1 MDDDNIKTFY
11 KNFNLYMNHLKSY
24 FGFLFLFSFVSFSC
38 KPKAAEAE
46 DAPTEAITPVTL
58 TTISDGPMADYIQLN
73 ATSTFLL
80 KSYVK
85 ANAIG
90 YLQSAVLQVGK
101 LVKKGDLLF
110 TLKTKESQSI
120 GNTIDVLDST
130 FKFSGLTQIRANIT
144 GYITQLDHQSGDY
157 VQDGE
162 QLAIISESSS
172 FVFLMNVP
180 YEMKPFLVGK
190 KQVNLYLP
198 DGTTMSGNITSTMPT
213 VDSVS
218 QTQAVVIKIESR
230 KMIPENLVAKVRLE
244 KTSKN
249 AAISLP
255 KEAILSNETQTSFWV
270 MKMMDST
277 TAVKVPIKKGIETTD
292 RIEVLSPIFS
302 GNDKIVLTGNYG
314 LGDTAKVSVAAI
326 KE

>member
-1 MDDDNIKTFY
+1 MQY
-11 KNFNLYMNHLKSY
+11 PRSY
-24 FGFLFLFSFVSFSC
+24 SFIPFLFSLVLFSC
-38 KPKAAEAE
+38 KPKASTAE
-46 DAPTEAITPVTL
+46 DAPVEAVTPVTL
-58 TTISDGPMADYIQLN
+58 TNIEDGPMDDYIELN

-80 KSYVK
+80 KSYVRS
-85 ANAIG
+85 NAIG

-101 LVKKGDLLF
+101 LVHKGDLLF

-130 FKFSGLTQIRANIT
+130 FKFSGVTQIRANIS

-162 QLAIISESSS
+162 QLAVISESSS

-180 YEMKPFLVGK
+180 YEMKPYLAGK
-190 KQVNLYLP
+190 KKVTLYLP
-198 DGTTMSGNITSTMPT
+198 DGTDISGDITGTMPT

-218 QTQAVVIKIESR
+218 QTQGIVIKVNSG
-230 KMIPENLVAKVRLE
+230 KTIPENLIAKVRLG
-244 KTSKN
+244 KTSKA

-255 KEAILSNETQTSFWV
+255 KQAILSNETQTDFWV
-270 MKMMDST
+270 MEMVDST
-277 TAVKVPIKKGIETTD
+277 TAVKVPVKKGIETTD
-292 RIEVLSPIFS
+292 RIEIVSPIFS
-302 GNDKIVLTGNYG
+302 ANDKILLTGNYG
-314 LGDTAKVSVAAI
+314 MADTAKVSVTTL

>member
-1 MDDDNIKTFY
+1 MQYLKTY
-11 KNFNLYMNHLKSY
+11 P
-24 FGFLFLFSFVSFSC
+24 GFLLIIVLFVFSC
-38 KPKAAEAE
+38 KAKPAAEE
-46 DAPTEAITPVTL
+46 DAPADAAITPVTL
-58 TTISDGPMADYIQLN
+58 TNVESGPMNDYIELN

-90 YLQSAVLQVGK
+90 YLQSATLQVGK
-101 LVKKGDLLF
+101 LVQKGDLLF

-130 FKFSGLTQIRANIT
+130 FKFSGVTQIRANIT

-162 QLAIISESSS
+162 QLAIISEASS

-180 YEMKPFLVGK
+180 YEMKPFLAGK

-198 DGTTMSGNITSTMPT
+198 DGTSMTGNITATMPT

-218 QTQAVVIKIESR
+218 QTQGIIIKVNGG

-244 KTSKN
+244 KTSKS

-255 KEAILSNETQTSFWV
+255 KSAILSNETQTDFWV
-270 MKMMDST
+270 MKMMDSA

-292 RIEVLSPIFS
+292 RIEIISPTFS
-302 GNDKIVLTGNYG
+302 PSDKIVLTGNYG
-314 LGDTAKVSVAAI
+314 LSDTAKVSVAAA

>member
-1 MDDDNIKTFY
+1 MYN
-11 KNFNLYMNHLKSY
+11 LKSY
-24 FGFLFLFSFVSFSC
+24 PTFLLIIAFLAFSC
-38 KPKAAEAE
+38 KAKPAAEE
-46 DAPTEAITPVTL
+46 DAPTDAAVTPVTL
-58 TTISDGPMADYIQLN
+58 TSIESGPMKDYIELN

-101 LVKKGDLLF
+101 LVHKGDLLF

-130 FKFSGLTQIRANIT
+130 FKFSGVTQIRANIT

-162 QLAIISESSS
+162 QLAVISETNS
-172 FVFLMNVP
+172 FAFLMNVP
-180 YEMKPFLVGK
+180 YEQKPYLAGQ

-198 DGTTMSGNITSTMPT
+198 DGTNLTGNIAATMPT

-218 QTQAVVIKIESR
+218 QTQGIVIKVNGS

-244 KTSKN
+244 KAFKN

-255 KEAILSNETQTSFWV
+255 REAVLSNETQTDFWV
-270 MKMMDST
+270 MKMMDSV
-277 TAVKVPIKKGIETTD
+277 TAVKVPVKKGIETTD
-292 RIEVLSPIFS
+292 RIEILSPPFS
-302 GNDKIVLTGNYG
+302 LSDKIVLTGNYG
-314 LGDTAKVSVAAI
+314 LGDTAKVSTVGAG